1 MHGPQTREMSN
12 DALKIGDMSNN
23 WYNQAQQ
30 KMAII
35 ALPPPSSSD
44 GEDSKVVQ
52 EKVSVANRNG
62 AGITN
67 AAILF
72 FPSDFNKTNKYTAII
87 IAHPA
92 GGVKEQCASVYGRKL
107 ARAKGFVTV
116 VFDSSY
122 NGGSTG
128 SPRHLEDPYVRVED
142 VSAVVDYLTTVDY
155 VDKIC
160 ALGICT
166 AGGYVIN
173 AAMNDHRIKA
183 VGAVNCVNIGQM
195 FREGWEG
202 GRKDIAPHL
211 LEEGAEAR
219 TEEANHG
226 AILIMDW
233 SPETKNS
240 SDTKEQ
246 QDAYEYYRTLRGA
259 HPDAPSKF
267 TGRSLTQLATYDAFH
282 LAKEFLT
289 QPTMLIV
296 GTEATTKWYSQQLLG
311 QVGDDLVSLFTIR
324 DASHFDLYDKDKYVD
339 EAVDKLGVFFKY
351 NV

>member
-1 MHGPQTREMSN
+1 
-12 DALKIGDMSNN
+12 
-23 WYNQAQQ
+23 
-30 KMAII
+30 MAVI

-44 GEDSKVVQ
+44 GKDNVVH
-52 EKVSVANRNG
+52 EKVSITNRNG

-67 AAILF
+67 AAELF
-72 FPSDFNKTNKYTAII
+72 FPPDFDKKHKYTAIA

-92 GGVKEQCASVYGRKL
+92 GGVKEQAASIYARKL
-107 ARAKGFVTV
+107 ARKGFVTI

-122 NGGSTG
+122 NGGSSG

-142 VSAVVDYLTTVDY
+142 ISAVVDYLTTVDY
-155 VDKIC
+155 VSSISV
-160 ALGICT
+160 LGVCT
-166 AGGYVIN
+166 AGGYAVN

-183 VGAVNCVNIGQM
+183 VGAVSCVNIGAM
-195 FREGWEG
+195 FREGWDG
-202 GRKDIAPHL
+202 GRKDVAGHL

-240 SDTKEQ
+240 HDTREQ

-282 LAKEFLT
+282 LAEQFLT

-296 GTEATTKWYSQQLLG
+296 GTEASTRWYSQQLLDK
-311 QVGDDLVSLFTIR
+311 VGDDLVSLFTIR